1 VLRPGRL
8 RALLDRHGGFTI
20 EPHSGTAMDHGVSVC
35 TEPHLSLHLPRWDTP
50 RVTGW
55 LAAHADDYLRPGCY
69 VGGWTDPASDEVWLD
84 VVRLLPVT
92 WLHAALRAAGEHGQH
107 GVFDL
112 SRRQLVRVH
121 AS

>member
-1 VLRPGRL
+1 L

-20 EPHSGTAMDHGVSVC
+20 DPRSETAMDHGVSVC
-35 TEPHLSLHLPRWDTP
+35 TEPHLSLHLRRWDGPT
-50 RVTGW
+50 VANW
-55 LAAHADDYLRPGCY
+55 LGHRADAYLRPACY
-69 VGGWTDPASDEVWLD
+69 VGGWADPATDDVWID

-92 WLHAALRAAGEHGQH
+92 WLHAALHAADRHGQR

-112 SRRQLVRVH
+112 CDRRLVLVA